1 VQKKVF
7 NSISEARN
15 FQKKYEGVH
24 GFPIYGFNRYVYPF
38 INDNWPKVI
47 EFDPDQM
54 VVWYIDIET
63 TNDGSFPDIEK
74 ADQTIISITIRI
86 KNRRIVLGLVDYTPN
101 DENIT
106 YIKFDT
112 ETKLLQGL
120 IALFTSEK
128 YRPDVITGWYI
139 DLFDMPY
146 LVNRITNIL
155 GPDEVKK
162 MSPWGILSER
172 KVNIRNKE
180 HTIYTPL
187 GVSVLDYID
196 VYKKFNKNQLEEY
209 NLGFVSRHEKVPT
222 PKIEWKHRFKTL
234 MEFYEKDP
242 QGFIEYNIV
251 DVDSVYEIEVKN
263 KFLELVFTIAY
274 DGKVNLNDGMTSVH
288 LWDVITHNQLMSENI
303 VVPQNKPHQYNVS
316 IPGAHV
322 KDIIPAMYTD
332 VVSFDFTSLY
342 PHLIMAYNISP
353 ETFLGKSDF
362 TVEQALAGRKVK
374 DIVDLSGNVFTNV
387 AVCGNGAFYRKDI
400 HGIFPRLMEMQFE
413 NRKQYRKEL
422 NKYKNLDKISPSQE
436 NKNNIVKFNNWQL
449 AQKIKL
455 NSAYG
460 AMANP
465 GFRYFSTDD
474 SSAITMSGQ
483 MAIMWVEKGIN
494 AFLNKHF
501 STSNVD
507 YVIASDTDSLYIT
520 LHTLP
525 KCDGID
531 RITQLDQFS
540 EEFLAPEI
548 KSLTSKLMQNTNAYK
563 DVLHMKRENI
573 GDRALW
579 RAKKNYVFNVWDEE
593 GERYQKPKLK
603 MMGIETVRSS
613 TPEACRSKLKE
624 ALNIIMT
631 RDEETMLA
639 YIEDFRKEFDSLPVE
654 KISFPRGI
662 NGLNKYL
669 YKEDSVPIHVAGAKV
684 YNDMLVQYGVEKVYS
699 PIYDTDKIKWVYLK
713 KQNPT
718 QKHAISFPGTLP
730 KEFGLDKYIDR
741 DIQFEKTFLNPI
753 KSFLDIIKWKTEYT
767 SSLESFF

>member
-1 VQKKVF
+1 MDFYTNVQQIKNNILVCGYRDGKRYKQTVRYKPYLFITTTSGQNDTKYRTLDGKSVQKKVF

-413 NRKQYRKEL
+413 NRKQYRKRLAIAKEQLKLVEEEL
-422 NKYKNLDKISPSQE
+422 SNRKINL
-436 NKNNIVKFNNWQL
+436 
-449 AQKIKL
+449 
-455 NSAYG
+455 
-460 AMANP
+460 
-465 GFRYFSTDD
+465 
-474 SSAITMSGQ
+474 
-483 MAIMWVEKGIN
+483 
-494 AFLNKHF
+494 
-501 STSNVD
+501 
-507 YVIASDTDSLYIT
+507 
-520 LHTLP
+520 
-525 KCDGID
+525 
-531 RITQLDQFS
+531 
-540 EEFLAPEI
+540 
-548 KSLTSKLMQNTNAYK
+548 NT
-563 DVLHMKRENI
+563 
-573 GDRALW
+573 
-579 RAKKNYVFNVWDEE
+579 
-593 GERYQKPKLK
+593 
-603 MMGIETVRSS
+603 T
-613 TPEACRSKLKE
+613 T
-624 ALNIIMT
+624 
-631 RDEETMLA
+631 
-639 YIEDFRKEFDSLPVE
+639 
-654 KISFPRGI
+654 
-662 NGLNKYL
+662 
-669 YKEDSVPIHVAGAKV
+669 
-684 YNDMLVQYGVEKVYS
+684 
-699 PIYDTDKIKWVYLK
+699 
-713 KQNPT
+713 
-718 QKHAISFPGTLP
+718 
-730 KEFGLDKYIDR
+730 
-741 DIQFEKTFLNPI
+741 
-753 KSFLDIIKWKTEYT
+753 
-767 SSLESFF
+767 